1 MILIVGISLAVI
13 AVLAIICMVS
23 WRRIVDT
30 NWVHIVQSQKK
41 TKSFGTGQEFG
52 NVYYQTPSFIPVF
65 GVSVIKLPVSNFDL
79 SLHAYK
85 AYDKDRVPFELDVV
99 AFMRIADTNM
109 AAQRVSS
116 FEDLKKQLQA
126 VVQGAVRK
134 ILAGHDI
141 NTIMVDRA
149 TFGVQFTDEVKSE
162 LANWGVEPVKN
173 LELMDIRDADG
184 SQVIHNIM
192 AKKTSHIEME
202 SRIEVAKNNKEA
214 KEAEIAAKQS
224 VDIQSQVAEQAV
236 GERRAQQTQAVGV
249 AEEKAKQQVAEEA
262 KTTRAKEMEVIAVG
276 TQRQAEINKNA
287 AIVKAEEVQ
296 RTTVINAE
304 AQKDQISLIAQGRLE
319 EAKRDAEGIKA
330 RGDAEGAAAT
340 ALAMA
345 PVNAQIAL
353 AEKIE
358 KSEGYQTYLVR
369 IRETEASEAVGKA
382 NAEALRAA
390 DVKVI
395 ANAGNAPSGITSIGD
410 AIGAKGGLQV
420 ASFLES
426 LSNTP
431 QGQALASK
439 LFGSPVPTTIKTS
452 PEPVPAPV
460 STVDE
465 TEVETPRVV

>member
-1 MILIVGISLAVI
+1 MILIVGISVAAI
-13 AVLAIICMVS
+13 AVLTVLCAVS

-52 NVYYQTPSFIPVF
+52 NVYYQVPSFIPVL

-99 AFMRIADTNM
+99 AFMRIANTNK

-116 FEDLKKQLQA
+116 FDDLRKQLQA

-141 NTIMVDRA
+141 NMIMIDRA
-149 TFGVQFTDEVKSE
+149 TFGKQFTDEVQSE
-162 LANWGVEPVKN
+162 LENWGVEPVKN

-184 SQVIHNIM
+184 SSVIHNIM

-202 SRIEVAKNNKEA
+202 SRIEVAKNNREA
-214 KEAEIAAKQS
+214 KEAEIAAKQA
-224 VDIQSQVAEQAV
+224 VDVKSQEAEQAV
-236 GERRAQQTQAVGV
+236 GQRTAEQMQAVGV
-249 AEEKAKQQVAEEA
+249 AQEKAKQQVAEQA
-262 KTTRAKEMEVIAVG
+262 KTTKAKEMEVISVQ
-276 TQRQAEINKNA
+276 TQRQAEISREA
-287 AIVKAEEVQ
+287 AIVKANETQ
-296 RTTVINAE
+296 QTTIIQAE
-304 AQKDQISLIAQGRLE
+304 GERQQISLVAQGRLE
-319 EAKRDAEGIKA
+319 EAKRRAEGIA
-330 RGDAEGAAAT
+330 AEGKAQGEAAT
-340 ALAMA
+340 AIAMA

-369 IRETEASEAVGKA
+369 IRETEANEAVGKA

-395 ANAGNAPSGITSIGD
+395 ANAGNAPSGIGGIGD
-410 AIGAKGGLQV
+410 VIGAKGGLQV

-431 QGQALASK
+431 QGAALMSK
-439 LFGSPVPTTIKTS
+439 LVGSAAQTTIKTS
-452 PEPVPAPV
+452 PEPQAP
-460 STVDE
+460 
-465 TEVETPRVV
+465 TEQPSEDVTTAV

>member
-1 MILIVGISLAVI
+1 MILIVGLVIVAV
-13 AVLAIICMVS
+13 AVLSVLCAVS

-30 NWVHIVQSQKK
+30 NWVHIVQSQKQ
-41 TKSFGTGQEFG
+41 TKSFGTGQKFG
-52 NVYYQTPSFIPVF
+52 NVYYQTPSFIPVW

-116 FEDLKKQLQA
+116 FDDLKKQLQA

-202 SRIEVAKNNKEA
+202 SRIEVAKNNREA
-214 KEAEIAAKQS
+214 KEAEIAAKQA
-224 VDIQSQVAEQAV
+224 VDVKSQEAEQAV
-236 GERRAQQTQAVGV
+236 GQRTAEQTQAVGV
-249 AEEKAKQQVAEEA
+249 AQEKAKQQVAEEA
-262 KTTRAKEMEVIAVG
+262 KTTRAKEMEVISVA
-276 TQRQAEINKNA
+276 TQRQAEISKNA
-287 AIVKAEEVQ
+287 AIVKAEEEQ
-296 RTTVINAE
+296 RTTVIRAE
-304 AQKDQISLIAQGRLE
+304 GEKQQIALVAAGRLE
-319 EAKRDAEGIKA
+319 EAKRNAEGIRAK
-330 RGDAEGAAAT
+330 GEAEGAAAT
-340 ALAMA
+340 AIAMA
-345 PVNAQIAL
+345 PVTAQIAL
-353 AEKIE
+353 ADKIE

-369 IRETEASEAVGKA
+369 IRETEANEAVGKA

-395 ANAGNAPSGITSIGD
+395 ANSGNAPAGITSIGD
-410 AIGAKGGLQV
+410 VLGAKGGLQV

-431 QGQALASK
+431 QGAALMSK
-439 LFGSPVPTTIKTS
+439 VIGSAAQTTIQTS
-452 PEPVPAPV
+452 PAPQPEPEA
-460 STVDE
+460 TDE
-465 TEVETPRVV
+465 TEATA

>member
-1 MILIVGISLAVI
+1 MILFVGLGVVALAVFH
-13 AVLAIICMVS
+13 VICMFT

-41 TKSFGTGQEFG
+41 TKSFGTGQEYG
-52 NVYYQTPSFIPVF
+52 NVYYQVPSFIPVW

-99 AFMRIADTNM
+99 AFMRIANTNM

-141 NTIMVDRA
+141 NTIMDDRA
-149 TFGVQFTDEVKSE
+149 TFGQQFTDEVKSE

-184 SQVIHNIM
+184 SSVIHNIM

-202 SRIEVAKNNKEA
+202 SRIEVAKNNREA

-236 GERRAQQTQAVGV
+236 GERRAQQMQAVGV
-249 AEEKAKQQVAEEA
+249 AEEKSKQQVAEEA
-262 KTTRAKEMEVIAVG
+262 KTTRQKEMEVIAVA

-287 AIVKAEEVQ
+287 AIVKAEEEQ
-296 RTTVINAE
+296 KTTVIKAE
-304 AQKDQISLIAQGRLE
+304 GEKQQITLVAEGRLE
-319 EAKRDAEGIKA
+319 EAKRKAQGIEAEGKA
-330 RGDAEGAAAT
+330 QGAAAT
-340 ALAMA
+340 AIAMA

-369 IRETEASEAVGKA
+369 IRETEANEAVGKA

-395 ANAGNAPSGITSIGD
+395 ANSGNAPSGISSIGE
-410 AIGAKGGLQV
+410 ALGANGGLQV

-431 QGQALASK
+431 QGAALMSK
-439 LFGSPVPTTIKTS
+439 LIGSPTQTTIKTTTTPPDAS
-452 PEPVPAPV
+452 PPV
-460 STVDE
+460 SGENAEDTAQA
-465 TEVETPRVV
+465 